1 MKKIMIVEDEII
13 IRDELKGLLN
23 NNGFETSY
31 VEDFKKTEQEILKYC
46 PNLVLLDINIPYL
59 NGEQILQSIR
69 KKSNVPIIMLTSK
82 TNEIDEVLSMSYGA
96 DDYITKPYNPTLL
109 ILKIN
114 AILKRTTNTLNSVYY
129 NDIEVLSNR
138 GVLKKQNNEINLTK
152 NEMII
157 FNCLLNNKGRIVSRD
172 EIMTIL
178 WDNSEYIN
186 ENALTVNISRLRS
199 KLSDLGN
206 RDAIATKKGQ
216 GYILK

>member
-172 EIMTIL
+172 EIMTIFSL
-178 WDNSEYIN
+178 YNNSV
-186 ENALTVNISRLRS
+186 TIS
-199 KLSDLGN
+199 
-206 RDAIATKKGQ
+206 I
-216 GYILK
+216 

>member
-1 MKKIMIVEDEII
+1 
-13 IRDELKGLLN
+13 
-23 NNGFETSY
+23 
-31 VEDFKKTEQEILKYC
+31 
-46 PNLVLLDINIPYL
+46 
-59 NGEQILQSIR
+59 
-69 KKSNVPIIMLTSK
+69 
-82 TNEIDEVLSMSYGA
+82 
-96 DDYITKPYNPTLL
+96 
-109 ILKIN
+109 
-114 AILKRTTNTLNSVYY
+114 
-129 NDIEVLSNR
+129 
-138 GVLKKQNNEINLTK
+138 
-152 NEMII
+152 MII

>member
-13 IRDELKGLLN
+13 IRDELKGLLS

>member
-1 MKKIMIVEDEII
+1 MKKIMIVEDEFI
-13 IRDELKGLLN
+13 IRDELNGLLN